1 MHQGAAGDSIVCA
14 ALSWA
19 FALAVLRYAAPMK
32 RYADL
37 LADAQSRV
45 KEIMPWDLSEWLA
58 RDAPP
63 LVVDVREPDEFA
75 ALRIA
80 GSINVPRG
88 VLEQACEWDF
98 DFTVPPLAAGRDAEI
113 VVLCRSGTRSLLAA
127 DAMQQMGFAR
137 VASLRTGLRGWN
149 DFEQPLIDAAGE
161 RIDIEAAQAL
171 LSPQV
176 RADQRM
182 PRR

>member
-1 MHQGAAGDSIVCA
+1 
-14 ALSWA
+14 
-19 FALAVLRYAAPMK
+19 
-32 RYADL
+32 
-37 LADAQSRV
+37 
-45 KEIMPWDLSEWLA
+45 
-58 RDAPP
+58 
-63 LVVDVREPDEFA
+63 
-75 ALRIA
+75 
-80 GSINVPRG
+80 
-88 VLEQACEWDF
+88 
-98 DFTVPPLAAGRDAEI
+98 
-113 VVLCRSGTRSLLAA
+113 LLAA